1 MKLHPEKWIKC
12 DVTLRSP
19 STIEFTA
26 KRSELKPG
34 VKLDQNLQPM
44 MGNVPL
50 LTDYF
55 QPVRLPEE
63 EMEIPDP
70 KDPNVKVVQLVSSL
84 YKDLMHTEQC

>member
-1 MKLHPEKWIKC
+1 
-12 DVTLRSP
+12 
-19 STIEFTA
+19 
-26 KRSELKPG
+26 
-34 VKLDQNLQPM
+34 M

-84 YKDLMHTEQC
+84 HRDLMHTEQC